1 MLTITIDE
9 EVQARFQAVAAP
21 EEDFTAF
28 LAAAAQSA
36 LARREWQ
43 AKGRAEMQAMLDGPK
58 YTQAES
64 RERMRQKYGYTGLTG
79 LTREEL
85 EEQGDAILAT
95 LPPEKIAEAE
105 RLGLI

>member
-9 EVQARFQAVAAP
+9 KVQARFQAVAAP
-21 EEDFTAF
+21 EEDFAGF
-28 LAAAAQSA
+28 LAAAAQDA

-64 RERMRQKYGYTGLTG
+64 RERMRQKYGYSGLTH
-79 LTREEL
+79 LTHEEL

>member
-9 EVQARFQAVAAP
+9 EIETRFQAVAAP
-21 EEDFTAF
+21 EEDFADF
-28 LAAAAQSA
+28 LAAAAQDA

-64 RERMRQKYGYTGLTG
+64 RERMRQKYGYSGLTH
-79 LTREEL
+79 LTHEEL

-105 RLGLI
+105 RLDLI